1 MNCERGSSIDRKGAA
16 LTGPPGFPNST
27 APEPADLQEA
37 GKVIDTLRETEE
49 APPSIVA
56 HPAERNSAVRPSGW
70 PRFSLLAIL
79 IAGINL
85 IALIILMMGVL
96 FVNQR
101 SENLIAAHKQSL
113 GVQGRMIADILAE
126 TAVTVSNDVPRLDR
140 ELAIPLLRRLIDPDQ
155 TLARLYNVEG
165 RLIADSNLIK
175 DVIVMRDLPPL
186 GEESRMRNFFK
197 SIYDWLTVF
206 LTVSSYYPYAAVV
219 EEDQIGQAIQSS
231 LRGESIYVARRNEAG
246 ELIVSFTLPVQPL
259 QQVLGVL
266 LLEVS
271 DIDKAI
277 RAERENF
284 LQVFAVAFIV
294 SVISS
299 FFLARTIAGP
309 IRRLAAAA
317 DVVRLGKSG
326 RTEIPDLTTRRD
338 EIGHLSG
345 SLRAMT
351 SALYDRIDAI
361 ESFAADVAHEIKN
374 PLTSLRS
381 AAETFHLA
389 KTDEMRAKLLKII
402 NNDVGRIDRLISD
415 ISNAS
420 RLDAELARQEAKP
433 VNMAALLETLVEVY
447 NMTKKEGDPS
457 VVLDLPTSSRG
468 EFLIWGLEG
477 SLGQVFRNLLDNA
490 KSFSPRNSK
499 IWIRARTMRRDRRRY
514 VVVQVEDQGP
524 GIPQANLTDIFE
536 RFYTER
542 LDRADFGK
550 HSGLGLSICQ
560 QIVEAHGGTIRAE
573 NRQHIND
580 GGIKP
585 NNVSGARFV
594 VTLPVSQR
602 D

>member
-1 MNCERGSSIDRKGAA
+1 MSSIDRKGDA
-16 LTGPPGFPNST
+16 LTGPPGFPNSAASQPT
-27 APEPADLQEA
+27 DFQEA

-49 APPSIVA
+49 APPSMVA
-56 HPAERNSAVRPSGW
+56 HPAEQNLAARPSGW

-79 IAGINL
+79 IGGINL
-85 IALIILMMGVL
+85 IALIILMTGVL
-96 FVNQR
+96 YVNQR

-126 TAVTVSNDVPRLDR
+126 TAITVNNDMPRLDR

-197 SIYDWLTVF
+197 SIYDWLTDF
-206 LTVSSYYPYAAVV
+206 LTVSSYYPYAAIVDD
-219 EEDQIGQAIQSS
+219 EDQIGQAIKSS
-231 LRGESIYVARRNEAG
+231 LRGERTYVARRDETG

-271 DIDKAI
+271 DIDEAI
-277 RAERENF
+277 RAERDNF
-284 LQVFAVAFIV
+284 LQVFAVAFFV

-299 FFLARTIAGP
+299 VFLARTIAGP

-326 RTEIPDLTTRRD
+326 RTEIPDLTTRKD

-351 SALYDRIDAI
+351 TALYDRIDAI

-381 AAETFHLA
+381 AAETVHLA
-389 KTDEMRAKLLKII
+389 KTDEMRDKLLKII

-433 VNMAALLETLVEVY
+433 VNMVSLLETLVEVY
-447 NMTKKEGDPS
+447 NMTKKERDPS

-468 EFLIWGLEG
+468 EFLIWGLED

-490 KSFSPRNSK
+490 KSFSPQNSE
-499 IWIRARTMRRDRRRY
+499 IWIRARTMRRNRRRY

-524 GIPQANLTDIFE
+524 GIPQANLMDIFE

-542 LDRADFGK
+542 PDRADFGK
-550 HSGLGLSICQ
+550 HSGLGLSICK
-560 QIVEAHGGTIRAE
+560 QIVEAHGGTIQAE
-573 NRQHIND
+573 NRQHANH
-580 GGIKP
+580 GGVEP
-585 NNVSGARFV
+585 NPMSGARFV